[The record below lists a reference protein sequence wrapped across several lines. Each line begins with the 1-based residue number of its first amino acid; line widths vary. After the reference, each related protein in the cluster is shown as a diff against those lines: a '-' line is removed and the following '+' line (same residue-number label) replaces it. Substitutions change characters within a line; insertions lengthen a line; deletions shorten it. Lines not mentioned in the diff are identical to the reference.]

1 MITRLD
7 VKDFIEKTFTNDDNI
22 VESDNLIDDLAF
34 DSLAIVHM
42 EIELEKEYNIE
53 IDDEELEK
61 WVIIRDVINPVMLKL

>member
-61 WVIIRDVINPVMLKL
+61 WVIVRDVIDSVMPKL